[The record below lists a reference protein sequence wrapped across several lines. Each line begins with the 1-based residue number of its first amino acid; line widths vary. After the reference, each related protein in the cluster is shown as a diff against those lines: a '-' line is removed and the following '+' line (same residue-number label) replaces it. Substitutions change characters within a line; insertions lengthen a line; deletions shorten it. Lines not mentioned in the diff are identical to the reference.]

1 MPSPPPCLRAP
12 LLWPLLPFMG
22 GITLA
27 RFHAPPGPTALLA
40 MLVGAAALTI
50 GALVFANRPGP
61 RAHAGWAM
69 GLLLAG
75 GLVGNSYFHLR
86 YPHWAETSSRP
97 PREVS
102 VTLAVEQLYAPAPA
116 ARSVSGYGVIVAAAP
131 AERTL
136 VGRRVYFSALRKPS
150 VPPQRAGHYTLR
162 GVIEPLPK
170 DAPALSFEDYLA
182 NLGIR
187 QKITRAVILTEAR
200 APGWSAQFVTRAA
213 QRLETIL
220 RQGLERQPAVA
231 SLYVAMLLGEKAVL
245 TDEQQNAFMR
255 SGTFHVFSVSGLHV
269 GVIAAAVHAVF
280 SLLRISRRTTVTLTL
295 LMLWLYVQV
304 TGASYPALR
313 AFIMIAFFLGSRW
326 LRQPG
331 NGLAALVAAA
341 LATLLYDPAQLF
353 STGFQ
358 MSYAVVLALIV
369 MGAPLA
375 AGWLERWH
383 PFALKPRPEW
393 HWIHH
398 RITEAGR
405 WAISA
410 LAACWV
416 AFLASLPA
424 GIGYFGLFSPGSLV
438 ANLVIIPV
446 SSLAIIS
453 GFLSLL
459 AGLIGLLAWSHLF
472 NSAAAMLIIAT
483 EWLLRRGTALPGVY
497 FPAQFRAPWLTPVA
511 LTLLC
516 GLLLLCHAGRWS
528 RRYGGYWPPLV
539 ALVLLVLFGVK
550 FV

>member
-1 MPSPPPCLRAP
+1 
-12 LLWPLLPFMG
+12 MG
-22 GITLA
+22 GITLT
-27 RFHAPPGPTALLA
+27 RLVPSTSFSIPGLLLGTVAL
-40 MLVGAAALTI
+40 ALMA
-50 GALVFANRPGP
+50 GALAWRPGVWA
-61 RAHAGWAM
+61 RAGWA
-69 GLLLAG
+69 GALLLAA
-75 GLVGNSYFHLR
+75 GLTGLSYFHLR
-86 YPHWAETSSRP
+86 YPHWSETSTRP
-97 PREVS
+97 PREVN
-102 VTLAVEQLYAPAPA
+102 VTLAVEQVYPPAPS
-116 ARSVSGYGVIVAAAP
+116 ARSLSGYGVIVGATPTEQA
-131 AERTL
+131 L

-150 VPPQRAGHYTLR
+150 VAPQRAGRYTLR
-162 GVIEPLPK
+162 GVVEPLP
-170 DAPALSFEDYLA
+170 ANPAALSFDDYLA

-187 QKITRAVILTEAR
+187 QKITRAVILTEASP
-200 APGWSAQFVTRAA
+200 PGWSARFLTRTAA
-213 QRLETIL
+213 RLETIL
-220 RQGLERQPAVA
+220 RHGLDRQPGVA

-269 GVIAAAVHAVF
+269 GVIAAAIHAVF
-280 SLLRISRRTTVTLTL
+280 SLLRISRRTTIGLTL
-295 LMLWLYVQV
+295 IILWLYVQV
-304 TGASYPALR
+304 TGANYPALR
-313 AFIMIAFFLGSRW
+313 AFIMIAFLLGSQG

-331 NGLAALVAAA
+331 NGLAALAAAA

-393 HWIHH
+393 HWVHH
-398 RITEAGR
+398 RFAEAGR
-405 WAISA
+405 WVIKAV
-410 LAACWV
+410 AACWV

-424 GIGYFGLFSPGSLV
+424 GIGYFGLFSPGSLL

-446 SSLAIIS
+446 SSLAIVG

-459 AGLIGLLAWSHLF
+459 CGLVGLGPWSQLF

-497 FPAQFRAPWLTPVA
+497 FPAQFREPWMTPTA
-511 LTLLC
+511 LALLS

-528 RRYGGYWPPLV
+528 RRYGGYWPPV
-539 ALVLLVLFGVK
+539 VVLTLLLIFGVV
-550 FV
+550 FT